1 MVFQKLCQSYYESN
15 KGLVIMFILLSSIF
29 YMLTVILVP
38 MCISKIDVIKNNNI
52 NLYILIAVVLIVALL
67 CVILY
72 FYKLHLQHKLLPSF
86 SKHVRTNL
94 VRNYLYKNKMDFKDA
109 NITSDINKIYEISE
123 KMNSILL
130 WLSTTIIPIIF
141 ISFCLILY
149 MFYLFPVLGMVTL
162 ICNSL
167 FIYFSLSQL
176 EKLNK
181 VFTKTIDHHDRMI
194 KKLDNT
200 YNNLFNI
207 YLSNTVE
214 ETIEKN
220 YSIEEEYENEIKDY
234 NHSMR
239 NTSVVLRF
247 LLYFYFIISAIVVYF
262 KYKLSTNFYSILFII
277 WLFVSRIDTVIDE
290 LTIHINNGVFVLNE
304 SRKYQLEKE
313 EFNLI
318 HYIKGEL
325 EVKNLTFSYDS
336 TRNVFKDF
344 SLKIKSG
351 ERIGILGQTGTG
363 KSTLL
368 KLFLRFYK
376 IQPGVL
382 FIDGVD
388 IKTLNPD
395 DIRQNICYI
404 NQRTILFNNTIAEN
418 IRYGS
423 TATTEDVYTF
433 LKKYNLLS
441 VFHPDEVNDKKCL
454 TLEVQSNGS
463 NISLGMQKVIF
474 LVRGMLQNAPIY
486 FIDEPFTSI
495 DKHTRK
501 LVQNMI
507 DLETKGKTVI
517 IITHDT
523 EGLDQIIDRFIN
535 L

>member
-1 MVFQKLCQSYYESN
+1 
-15 KGLVIMFILLSSIF
+15 
-29 YMLTVILVP
+29 
-38 MCISKIDVIKNNNI
+38 
-52 NLYILIAVVLIVALL
+52 
-67 CVILY
+67 
-72 FYKLHLQHKLLPSF
+72 
-86 SKHVRTNL
+86 
-94 VRNYLYKNKMDFKDA
+94 
-109 NITSDINKIYEISE
+109 
-123 KMNSILL
+123 
-130 WLSTTIIPIIF
+130 
-141 ISFCLILY
+141 
-149 MFYLFPVLGMVTL
+149 
-162 ICNSL
+162 
-167 FIYFSLSQL
+167 
-176 EKLNK
+176 
-181 VFTKTIDHHDRMI
+181 
-194 KKLDNT
+194 
-200 YNNLFNI
+200 
-207 YLSNTVE
+207 VE